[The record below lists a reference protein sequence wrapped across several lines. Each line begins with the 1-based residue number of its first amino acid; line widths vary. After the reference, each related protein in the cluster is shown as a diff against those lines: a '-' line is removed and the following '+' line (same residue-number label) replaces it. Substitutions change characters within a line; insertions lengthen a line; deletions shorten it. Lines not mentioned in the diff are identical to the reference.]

1 MTRGRPAL
9 EPEVKAER
17 RKETLRRYAAK
28 NRDSLRLA
36 ARERMKLL
44 RARSTE
50 EMTEGETSN
59 ARLRA
64 RVSAAKYR
72 EAHRDKIR
80 AGDALRRAESY
91 LTTHGAEA
99 FDEKQNRP
107 HMVKTQKR
115 HEGGRRCVSFVK
127 FRSTTRWPRLPQTP
141 TKPPRGLT
149 PNQKRCRALRRSGF
163 EEDNGEDSDAD
174 LPPGMCG
181 CDLTECQRTH
191 KNETKDR
198 KDWKI
203 FHLKYAHEL

>member
-50 EMTEGETSN
+50 ETTEGETSN

-80 AGDALRRAESY
+80 AGMHYGGPSKSY

-115 HEGGRRCVSFVK
+115 HEGRPPLRQLRKVSLDD
-127 FRSTTRWPRLPQTP
+127 TLAT
-141 TKPPRGLT
+141 PPRRPRRNPHEDLT

-174 LPPGMCG
+174 LPP
-181 CDLTECQRTH
+181 ECADATSRNASVPTKMKRRIARTG
-191 KNETKDR
+191 R
-198 KDWKI
+198 FSI
-203 FHLKYAHEL
+203 